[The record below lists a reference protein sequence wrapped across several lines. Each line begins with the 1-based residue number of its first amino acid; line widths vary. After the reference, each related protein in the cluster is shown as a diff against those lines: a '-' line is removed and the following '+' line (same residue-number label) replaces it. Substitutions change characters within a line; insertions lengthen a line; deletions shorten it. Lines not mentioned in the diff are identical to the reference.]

1 LSIPTQRDR
10 DMAALG
16 DIAANVLQ
24 QVQTMQR
31 AAVQDVP
38 RMRAQLRAT
47 LQQFAD
53 EVMITAR
60 TE

>member
-16 DIAANVLQ
+16 DIATNVLQ

-31 AAVQDVP
+31 ASASDIP

-47 LQQFAD
+47 LQEFVD
-53 EVMITAR
+53 EVMAVAR
-60 TE
+60 RE